1 MSSVLN
7 HNLRLFL
14 RHYIMERIQRR
25 YHSSKEIKRLLRNP
39 NAIVAVNNHMRAVK
53 LCSKKIKQFLNG
65 RALVDIV

>member
-1 MSSVLN
+1 
-7 HNLRLFL
+7 
-14 RHYIMERIQRR
+14 MERIQRR